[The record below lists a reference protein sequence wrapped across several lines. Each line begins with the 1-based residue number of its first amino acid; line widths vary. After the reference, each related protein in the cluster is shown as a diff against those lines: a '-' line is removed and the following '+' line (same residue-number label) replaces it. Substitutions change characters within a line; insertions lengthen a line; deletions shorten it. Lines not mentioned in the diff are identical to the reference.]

1 MRTVSLQV
9 FAVPMGNTGVS
20 YLLRDCRKEKLM
32 AGWAVSDQGPV
43 LIIDKG
49 CSSLQGDCRVITSG
63 LQATHSMTL

>member
-1 MRTVSLQV
+1 
-9 FAVPMGNTGVS
+9 
-20 YLLRDCRKEKLM
+20 M

-63 LQATHSMTL
+63 LQATHSVTL